1 MVLVA
6 YLSIY
11 HENLYDIRITKQ
23 HKQKY
28 INKNIEK
35 SKKNRKFMSSY

>member
-23 HKQKY
+23 QKQKY

-35 SKKNRKFMSSY
+35 SKNIENL